1 MKKYIALLMTLL
13 FTVSCYV
20 PYYGY
25 YKDSPIIET
34 AKASCHYNY
43 SYHDYVWYFDAWVHY
58 PHYEFEDVSEVWVE
72 VYDRFRLVDVF
83 PLNHDREKF
92 WTSWWI
98 EGTETNLWCGD
109 FYEIDFIA
117 VDDYGNYDIM
127 TVSPYY

>member
-1 MKKYIALLMTLL
+1 MKKYIVLLLTLFL
-13 FTVSCYV
+13 VACYV
-20 PYYGY
+20 PIQYGD
-25 YKDSPIIET
+25 YKDSPLIET
-34 AKASCHYNY
+34 ARASCHYNY